1 VETAGHS
8 SRLSTSPR
16 RNRLSRIATTFYVRQ
31 PRRCSNTAVRIAVGG
46 NRGRLFTFDCGAK
59 PFAQTVFRAV
69 THPKGLA
76 FSFAKASCLSGGAA
90 SAAAAASS
98 TPATIHLR
106 GASESVGLQLLRR
119 RSDL

>member
-90 SAAAAASS
+90 SASAAAS